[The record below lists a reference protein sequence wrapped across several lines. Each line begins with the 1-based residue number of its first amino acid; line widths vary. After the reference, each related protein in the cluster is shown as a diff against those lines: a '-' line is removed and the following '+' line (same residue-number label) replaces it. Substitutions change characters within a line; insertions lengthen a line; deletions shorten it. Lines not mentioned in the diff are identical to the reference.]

1 MNKTIIAAALAVASL
16 SACAPAVE
24 VVDTSHDRGEAVVGL
39 DYRDFENAASACVQ
53 SLLASGAADNPKG
66 GRYVLIVSGVTNDT
80 MQSINASDL
89 VKSMTNELRNSGKV
103 AVTTAIGVNGRGPE
117 DAATAEL
124 RQLRGNSMIKQS
136 TVKADGQVIA
146 PDLALKARISQ
157 RNIAMPSGK
166 TQVEYTFTMTL
177 TDVNT
182 GLELWGDNRKI
193 IKRSSQSTV
202 TW

>member
-1 MNKTIIAAALAVASL
+1 MKKTLIAAALAVTSL

-39 DYRDFENAASACVQ
+39 DYRDFQSAASSLVQ

-66 GRYVLIVSGVTNDT
+66 GRYVLTITKVANKT
-80 MQSINASDL
+80 MQRIDTDDL
-89 VKSMTNELRNSGKV
+89 TRVIRDELRNSGKV
-103 AVTTAIGVNGRGPE
+103 ATTTAISVNGPE
-117 DAATAEL
+117 DASTAKL
-124 RQLRGNSMIKQS
+124 RELRGNAMIKQS

-146 PDLALKARISQ
+146 PDLSLTAKIVQ
-157 RNIAMPSGK
+157 NNVAMPSGK
-166 TQVEYTFTMTL
+166 TQVEYTFDVVL
-177 TDVNT
+177 TDINT
-182 GLELWGDNRKI
+182 GLEIWGDRRKI